1 MQNNIK
7 NDIHFLIFIHF
18 FKDYDYL
25 IYLKYVKNILFKHEI
40 DVIRSIIFNKC
51 IVKLICNT

>member
-7 NDIHFLIFIHF
+7 NDIHFLIFTHF

-40 DVIRSIIFNKC
+40 DVI
-51 IVKLICNT
+51 